1 MKRLS
6 RRTVESAALFALA
19 FFVTTL
25 LHEAAHALFALAL
38 GRAPTLF
45 TTHVDCAIDGT
56 VMDRVF
62 TKAAGPLFSGVSGIA
77 LFALARAGRGM
88 PARPRLF
95 VAWLAYH
102 GVVNL
107 VGYVFTAWFA
117 PGGDVG
123 ALVRL
128 LGLPTAAQ
136 IALMVLGYAGL
147 RLLAR
152 PFAPVFAAL
161 SPEPLATDADARAWT
176 DEVALFAGLLATP
189 VIILASLPV
198 PHWLTL
204 MYGAVTALPLLDL
217 KKPMVAARS
226 SAGSTPL
233 GAATPARFV
242 VVYLAVVAVGR
253 LLLDGGV
260 ALAR

>member
-1 MKRLS
+1 MTRPS

-19 FFVTTL
+19 FFLTTL
-25 LHEAAHALFALAL
+25 LHEAAHAVVALSL
-38 GRAPTLF
+38 GRGPTLF
-45 TTHVDCAIDGT
+45 TAHVDCALDGS
-56 VMDRVF
+56 VADRVW
-62 TKAAGPLFSGVSGIA
+62 TKAAGPLFSGASGLA
-77 LFALARAGRGM
+77 LLALARSGRRW
-88 PARPRLF
+88 PARLRLF

-117 PGGDVG
+117 PGADVG

-128 LGLPTAAQ
+128 LGLPTAGQ
-136 IALMVLGYAGL
+136 IALTGLGYAGL

-161 SPEPLATDADARAWT
+161 SPGPLTTDDEARAWCN
-176 DEVALFAGLLATP
+176 EVALFAGLLATP

-204 MYGAVTALPLLDL
+204 MYAAVTALPLLDL
-217 KKPMVAARS
+217 KKPMIAAR
-226 SAGSTPL
+226 AGAASTPL
-233 GAATPARFV
+233 GPATPQRLV
-242 VVYLAVVAVGR
+242 VAYLVVVAVGR
-253 LLLDGGV
+253 WFLDGGV
-260 ALAR
+260 TLAR

>member
-1 MKRLS
+1 MTRPS

-19 FFVTTL
+19 FFLTTL
-25 LHEAAHALFALAL
+25 LHEAAHAVVALAL
-38 GRAPTLF
+38 GRGPTLF
-45 TTHVDCAIDGT
+45 TSHVDCAVDGS
-56 VMDRVF
+56 VADRVW
-62 TKAAGPLFSGVSGIA
+62 TKAAGPLFSGASGLA
-77 LFALARAGRGM
+77 LLALARSWRSA

-117 PGGDVG
+117 PGADVG
-123 ALVRL
+123 ALARL
-128 LGLPTAAQ
+128 LGVPTVGQ
-136 IALMVLGYAGL
+136 VALMGLGYAGL

-161 SPEPLATDADARAWT
+161 SPGPLATDDDARAWAH
-176 DEVALFAGLLATP
+176 EVALFAGLLATP
-189 VIILASLPV
+189 VILLASLPV

-204 MYGAVTALPLLDL
+204 MYAAVTALPLLDL
-217 KKPMVAARS
+217 TRPMVAAR
-226 SAGSTPL
+226 AAAAATPL
-233 GAATPARFV
+233 GPAAPAPFV
-242 VVYLAVVAVGR
+242 VAYLVVVAVGR
-253 LLLDGGV
+253 WLLDGGV